1 MNRDKLITRASAM
14 IRDMAPGY
22 TPPEPPKLTLPGQ
35 AIYTKMEAF
44 MADGVAK
51 GWFKPHNKTTAMEIA
66 TIVVNTASD
75 AQLQVTEQ
83 DMFDRE
89 RAAFLRLAKTSETK
103 GWINAMLSGNAIE

>member
-1 MNRDKLITRASAM
+1 
-14 IRDMAPGY
+14 MA
-22 TPPEPPKLTLPGQ
+22 
-35 AIYTKMEAF
+35 A
-44 MADGVAK
+44 GVAK

-89 RAAFLRLAKTSETK
+89 RAALLRLTNTSETQ
-103 GWINAMLSGNAIE
+103 GWINAMPSGNAIE